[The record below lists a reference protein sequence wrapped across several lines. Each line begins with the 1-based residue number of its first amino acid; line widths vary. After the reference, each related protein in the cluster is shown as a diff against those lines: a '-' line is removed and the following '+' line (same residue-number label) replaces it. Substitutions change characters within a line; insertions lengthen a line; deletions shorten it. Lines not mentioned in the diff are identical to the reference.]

1 MSTIQRKKRRPNG
14 GAGKGL
20 QSQKIIK
27 SAESFVKSLA
37 MFDLNITKTCSL
49 CANQRSPLANLRPL
63 MKLLEISCHGV
74 PWILGTVLL
83 LVSLHKENHIEIL
96 VNLFIG
102 CMPLLPPARRSWTE
116 KQITLVLHGCSLNWP
131 PTNWKTL
138 SPDRK
143 LLTWEYAAMRLENAL
158 NPEEVNITSSRG
170 DLLDKY
176 NMLALPGTAFPI
188 MNTACRKAR
197 FYNYELLRLAAN
209 SKNPSK
215 EQINIVE
222 ITNRRFDSC
231 SIAESHSTEAK
242 TT

>member
-37 MFDLNITKTCSL
+37 TFDLNITKTCSL

-74 PWILGTVLL
+74 PWLLGTVLL

-102 CMPLLPPARRSWTE
+102 KKNKKNQYFLQNKKSHRLSGFSLFKPTTE
-116 KQITLVLHGCSLNWP
+116 FNV
-131 PTNWKTL
+131 
-138 SPDRK
+138 
-143 LLTWEYAAMRLENAL
+143 
-158 NPEEVNITSSRG
+158 
-170 DLLDKY
+170 
-176 NMLALPGTAFPI
+176 
-188 MNTACRKAR
+188 
-197 FYNYELLRLAAN
+197 
-209 SKNPSK
+209 
-215 EQINIVE
+215 
-222 ITNRRFDSC
+222 
-231 SIAESHSTEAK
+231 
-242 TT
+242 